1 MPRNDPH
8 RPGAINP
15 TEYAFVAIQY
25 SKDMDEWPPLATF
38 QQELFA
44 SHRKAT
50 GGTFSSHKHG
60 GSCHVCGAHAH
71 YTCIFHHEP
80 TNEYIVTGF
89 ECADTLDGGATNGLT
104 DLRDRYRKAVGDV
117 RKRRAG
123 KEKAKVLL
131 EDQGLSRAWELSL
144 EDEPPHPLV
153 WREHDVL
160 KDIVRKLTIYG
171 SLSDPQFDFLQTL
184 VKKIDNV
191 DEFLAKEKIRREVSQ
206 FIGTVGEYHVFR
218 GEVISTSD
226 FETRFG
232 WGGLTVLKDADGNVA
247 KVWRR
252 LKAGGG
258 GTKLAERGD
267 RVSFEGKVKA
277 HEVYQEE
284 NTTLFAGRFR
294 KAGPTNN

>member
-1 MPRNDPH
+1 MPRKDIH

-25 SKDMDEWPPLATF
+25 SKDMEEWPPLANY
-38 QQELFA
+38 QLELFT

-50 GGTFSSHKHG
+50 GGKFSTHDHG
-60 GSCHVCGAHAH
+60 GSCHVCGAHAL

-89 ECADTLDGGATNGLT
+89 ECADTLDGGATQGLT
-104 DLRDRYRKAVGDV
+104 DLRDRYRKAVQDV

-131 EDQGLSRAWELSL
+131 EDQSLSRAWELSL
-144 EDEPPHPLV
+144 ETEAPHPLV
-153 WREHDVL
+153 RREHDIL

-171 SLSDPQFDFLQTL
+171 SLSDPQYGFLQTL
-184 VKKIDNV
+184 VTKIDNIE
-191 DEFLAKEKIRREVSQ
+191 EFLAKEKVRREVSQ
-206 FIGTVGEYHVFR
+206 FIGTVGEYATFR
-218 GEVISTSD
+218 GVVTSVAN
-226 FETRFG
+226 FENRWGT
-232 WGGLTVLKDADGNVA
+232 GGLTVLKDDAGNVA

-252 LKAGGG
+252 LGR
-258 GTKLAERGD
+258 GTALAEKGD

-277 HEVYQEE
+277 HEVYREE

-294 KAGPTNN
+294 KAGPNNN